1 MALIREWVITI
12 ISIIIFIAFVEILI
26 PNSNYK
32 RYINVIVGL
41 LLMVV
46 ILTPLTKF
54 INGEVDFES
63 EIFKISNRLEL
74 STAQNRINNIQY
86 NNNEAVITLYKN
98 EIGTQIKNHIE
109 QNTEC
114 TVDKVSVEIEDDN
127 NSPQFGLIK
136 NIDIILK
143 EKINDSESADKKIK
157 PVQINVPTEKNS
169 NNTVKANSILINNE
183 EDLIKKDIG
192 NLYNI
197 SGDNINIHVLKNN

>member
-98 EIGTQIKNHIE
+98 EIGIQIKNHIE

-114 TVDKVSVEIEDDN
+114 TVDKVSVEIEADN